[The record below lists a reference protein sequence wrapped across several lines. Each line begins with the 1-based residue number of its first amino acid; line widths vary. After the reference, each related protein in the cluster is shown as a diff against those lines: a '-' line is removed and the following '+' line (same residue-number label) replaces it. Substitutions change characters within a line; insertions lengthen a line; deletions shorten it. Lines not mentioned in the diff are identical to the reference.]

1 MGIQTSRT
9 KTVFIDA
16 ARLGS
21 AVPAFVRN
29 HLTELA
35 GGPGK
40 PITQAVIDT
49 GLSNLFATLGAVQS
63 DPKKS
68 KLVDNAI
75 ANTVQDYI
83 RVTDDVDIY
92 AHVSRTGSVL
102 NLDLIR

>member
-40 PITQAVIDT
+40 H
-49 GLSNLFATLGAVQS
+49 
-63 DPKKS
+63 
-68 KLVDNAI
+68 
-75 ANTVQDYI
+75 I

-102 NLDLIR
+102 NLDLIRL